1 MKHVLGRNPMFSGTR
16 KDYYFHYS
24 AADSAQYF
32 VSMRFAAIETDVC
45 RD

>member
-1 MKHVLGRNPMFSGTR
+1 MKHVFWRNPMFLGTR

-24 AADSAQYF
+24 AAESTHCL
-32 VSMRFAAIETDVC
+32 VLMRCTAIETDVC